1 MSTALVSLEEYVET
15 AYSPDR
21 EFVDGAI
28 VDGEMCGRPRRNS
41 AHPREGAPP
50 AQSGQEREKQHD
62 NDLDAFR
69 GQGAVHFEQHAGIQG
84 SDSQTTGRLRD
95 VQSSTRA

>member
-1 MSTALVSLEEYVET
+1 MARSWTGKCADAPEEIALIRAKVLLPLSQV
-15 AYSPDR
+15 R
-21 EFVDGAI
+21 K
-28 VDGEMCGRPRRNS
+28 
-41 AHPREGAPP
+41 
-50 AQSGQEREKQHD
+50 ERKQHD